1 MRLKDKVALITGAA
15 AAMPGKLM
23 GFGGATAHRFL
34 REGAKVIISDVDD
47 ALGERAATEM
57 RGAGF
62 DVRYVHL
69 DVTSDADWK
78 SAVGATVSSHGRLDV
93 LVNNAGV
100 CVSKRIEALSE
111 AEWDME
117 LAVHAKGVFLGT
129 RNAVPIM
136 RTGGGGSIVNMSSTA
151 GIVGSPTSPAY
162 TAGKGAIRMFT
173 KSTALQYAEDNI
185 RANSVHP
192 GYADTPMTEA
202 EFAEPEVKKKLLA
215 KIPLRRLGTADDVAQ
230 AIVYLASDE
239 SAYVTGAELV
249 IDGGMTAQ

>member
-15 AAMPGKLM
+15 AAMPGELM
-23 GFGGATAHRFL
+23 GFGGATAHRFV
-34 REGAKVIISDVDD
+34 REGAKVFISDVDD
-47 ALGERAATEM
+47 ELGERAAAAIGE
-57 RGAGF
+57 AGF
-62 DVRYVHL
+62 DARYVHL
-69 DVTSDADWK
+69 DVTSDADWT
-78 SAVGATVSSHGRLDV
+78 SAVEAAVSGYGRLDV

-100 CVSKRIEALSE
+100 CVSKSIEALSE

-129 RNAVPIM
+129 RHAIPIM
-136 RTGGGGSIVNMSSTA
+136 RAGGGGSIVNVSSIM

-162 TAGKGAIRMFT
+162 SAGKGAIRTFT

-192 GYADTPMTEA
+192 GYADTPMTEV
-202 EFAEPEVKKKLLA
+202 EFAKPEVRQELLA
-215 KIPLRRLGTADDVAQ
+215 KTPLRRLGTADDIAQ

-239 SAYVTGAELV
+239 SAFVTGAELV
-249 IDGGMTAQ
+249 VDGGMTAR

>member
-15 AAMPGKLM
+15 AVLPGELM
-23 GFGGATAHRFL
+23 GFGGATAHRFV

-47 ALGERAATEM
+47 ELGERSAAAI
-57 RGAGF
+57 RDSGF
-62 DVRYVHL
+62 ELRYQHL
-69 DVTSDADWK
+69 DVTSESDWR
-78 SAVGATVSSHGRLDV
+78 SAIEDVTSGFGRLDV

-100 CVSKRIEALSE
+100 YVSKSIEALSE

-129 RNAVPIM
+129 RHAIPIM
-136 RTGGGGSIVNMSSTA
+136 RAGGGGSIVNVASIA
-151 GIVGSPTSPAY
+151 GIVGSRSSPAY
-162 TAGKGAIRMFT
+162 TAAKGAIRAFT

-192 GYADTPMTEA
+192 GYADTPMTRT
-202 EFAEPEVKKKLLA
+202 EFADPDVRKELLA
-215 KIPLRRLGTADDVAQ
+215 RTPLRRLGTADDVAQ

-239 SAYVTGAELV
+239 AAFVTGAELV
-249 IDGGMTAQ
+249 VDGGVTAQ

>member
-15 AAMPGKLM
+15 AAMPGELM
-23 GFGGATAHRFL
+23 GIGGATAHRFV

-47 ALGERAATEM
+47 ALGERAATAL
-57 RGAGF
+57 RAAGF
-62 DVRYVHL
+62 EVGFVHL

-78 SAVGATVSSHGRLDV
+78 SAIEAVASGHGRLDV

-100 CVSKRIEALSE
+100 CVNKSIEALSE

-117 LAVHAKGVFLGT
+117 LSVHAKGVFLGT
-129 RNAVPIM
+129 RHAIPIM
-136 RTGGGGSIVNMSSTA
+136 RAGGGGSIVNVSSIM
-151 GIVGSPTSPAY
+151 GIVGSPTSSAY
-162 TAGKGAIRMFT
+162 TAGKGAVRAFT

-192 GYADTPMTEA
+192 GYADTPMTEV
-202 EFAEPEVKKKLLA
+202 EFAKPEVRQELLA
-215 KIPLRRLGTADDVAQ
+215 RTPLRRLGTADDIAQ

-239 SAYVTGAELV
+239 SAFVTGAELV
-249 IDGGMTAQ
+249 VDGGMTAQ